1 MSEPLVKVCGLMQRE
16 DARHAARAGADFL
29 GATLS
34 AGFPRSIAAETARGF
49 ADPLGP
55 PLVAV
60 LVNETPPA
68 AAAIAEAAGAAV
80 LQLHGDESPGMVEEL
95 RALGAWTVWKVV
107 RPRERDD
114 LRRAIERYGE
124 HVDGLLLDGWNP
136 TSRGGTGT
144 RVAWHL
150 AEAVR
155 DELPDRVLLI
165 LAGGLTPE
173 NVAEAVRR
181 VRPDVVDVSSGVE
194 SAVGKKDPSRVERF
208 IRAARGSAAA
218 RET

>member
-1 MSEPLVKVCGLMQRE
+1 MQRD
-16 DARHAARAGADFL
+16 DARHAAHAGADFL

-34 AGFPRSIAAETARGF
+34 GGFPRSVAAEAARGF

-60 LVNETPPA
+60 LVNETAPA

-80 LQLHGDESPGMVEEL
+80 LQLHGDESPGIVEEL
-95 RALGAWTVWKVV
+95 RALGDWTIWKVV

-114 LRRAIERYGE
+114 LRRAIEGYGE
-124 HVDGLLLDGWNP
+124 HVDGLLMDGWHP

-150 AEAVR
+150 VEAVR

-181 VRPDVVDVSSGVE
+181 VRPDIVDVSSGVE
-194 SAVGKKDPSRVERF
+194 SAVGKKDPARVERF

-218 RET
+218 REMR

>member
-1 MSEPLVKVCGLMQRE
+1 MQRE
-16 DARHAARAGADFL
+16 DARQAARAGADFL
-29 GATLS
+29 GAILS

-68 AAAIAEAAGAAV
+68 AAAIGEAAGAAV

-95 RALGAWTVWKVV
+95 RALGDWTLWKVI

-124 HVDGLLLDGWNP
+124 HVAGLLLDGWHP

-144 RVAWHL
+144 RLAWQL
-150 AEAVR
+150 VEAVR
-155 DELPDRVLLI
+155 DELPDGVLLI
-165 LAGGLTPE
+165 LAGGLTSE

-194 SAVGKKDPSRVERF
+194 SAVGRKDPARVERF

-218 RET
+218 RETR